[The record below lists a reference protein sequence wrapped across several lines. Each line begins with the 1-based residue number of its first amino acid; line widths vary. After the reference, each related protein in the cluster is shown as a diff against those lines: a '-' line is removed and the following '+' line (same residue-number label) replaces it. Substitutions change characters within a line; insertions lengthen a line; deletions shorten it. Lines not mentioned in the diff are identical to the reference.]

1 MIGLSILENRGT
13 LFFMEKREKKQ
24 FDFRQILLLVG
35 MVVAFYIVF
44 DLSGKISAA
53 NEKVRERDQMSTRV
67 VGYQQTQYYLETQ
80 IAYATQPAFI
90 ETYIRPEGHMVKPGD
105 IPIIP
110 LPGGTVQPTLQTVEA
125 AQPTSVANWQ
135 IWWEL
140 FFGER

>member
-1 MIGLSILENRGT
+1 
-13 LFFMEKREKKQ
+13 MEKKEKKQ

-67 VGYQQTQYYLETQ
+67 VGYQQTQNNLETQ
-80 IAYATQPAFI
+80 IANATQPAFI
-90 ETYIRPEGHMVKPGD
+90 ETYIRPEGHMVQPGD
-105 IPIIP
+105 IPIVP
-110 LPGGTVQPTLQTVEA
+110 LPGGTVQPTMQTVEDH
-125 AQPTSVANWQ
+125 QPTAVANWQ